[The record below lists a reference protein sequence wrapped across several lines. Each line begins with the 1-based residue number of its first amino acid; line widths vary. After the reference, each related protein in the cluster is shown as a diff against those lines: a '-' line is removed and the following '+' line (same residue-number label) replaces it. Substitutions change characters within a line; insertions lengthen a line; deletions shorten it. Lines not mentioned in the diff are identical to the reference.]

1 MERLCC
7 CAGPNPFLPFPAPN
21 HYLGCCLS
29 ATGGDEKKQM
39 VNGLIFQN
47 KVNLENKW
55 QKGKWSCLGIQE
67 LGGCDGQGR
76 KVQRAL
82 R

>member
-1 MERLCC
+1 M
-7 CAGPNPFLPFPAPN
+7 
-21 HYLGCCLS
+21 S

-47 KVNLENKW
+47 KVNLENKR
-55 QKGKWSCLGIQE
+55 QKGKWSGLGDPE

-82 R
+82 G